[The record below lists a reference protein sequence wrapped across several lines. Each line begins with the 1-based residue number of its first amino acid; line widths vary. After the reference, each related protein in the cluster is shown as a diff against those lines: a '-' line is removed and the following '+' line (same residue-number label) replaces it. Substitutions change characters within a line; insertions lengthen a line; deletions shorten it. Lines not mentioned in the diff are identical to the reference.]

1 MVFEPIHEEE
11 QVFVDYALELVKK
24 AGTLVRTAFDSAE
37 SKVETKA
44 SNTDLVTET
53 DQAVEKL
60 LIEGLSARFKG
71 HRFIGEESVAGGAK
85 IEWTDA
91 PTWIID
97 PIDGTTNFVHRIP
110 MIAICVGLAIKKQL
124 RAGIVFNP
132 ITNELYMAQ
141 VGKGAFKNGFPIRA
155 SKNESIAD
163 SVLILQLGSIRSP
176 IMQNSFVESYKTVMF
191 DKQCHGHRSFG
202 SAAINMVMVAQG
214 SCDGYVEYG
223 IHAWD
228 VAAPAVIVLEA
239 GGVVTDPTGAPFDV
253 MSRKVLCAGT
263 AQLGKDLSNCLTH
276 VDFEPEA

>member
-11 QVFVDYALELVKK
+11 QVFVDYAIELVKK
-24 AGTLVRTAFDSAE
+24 AGTLVRTAFESAE
-37 SKVETKA
+37 SKVETKL

-60 LIEGLSARFKG
+60 LIQGLSERFKG
-71 HRFIGEESVAGGAK
+71 HRFIGEESVATGAK

-124 RAGIVFNP
+124 RAGIVYNP
-132 ITNELYMAQ
+132 ITNELYLGQ

-155 SKNESIAD
+155 SKNKSIAE

-176 IMQNSFVESYKTVMF
+176 VMQNSFVESYKTAMF

-202 SAAINMVMVAQG
+202 SAAINMMMVAQG

-239 GGVVTDPTGAPFDV
+239 GGIVTDPTGAPFDV
-253 MSRKVLCAGT
+253 MSRKVLAAGT
-263 AQLGKDLSNCLTH
+263 SELGKDLSACLTH